1 MAKKP
6 KVSNSKEGDNIPADF
21 FLPQSGIEDI
31 DRAVFN
37 LFDKILNFEVTVNNQ
52 TTHVPVVFA
61 TGERFALTR
70 RRQPIRDSNNAL
82 ILPIISVYRQ
92 SIDHDPG
99 LGGFGTPISFRDQPN
114 YVVKKRLS
122 SEDRSYQQLINKLKI
137 SNQKNVAASANFSSR
152 DVYPGNVASPGT
164 VATRRGKGGSSIVQT
179 PKALLDK
186 NLGDNIFEII
196 TVPYP
201 KFFLLSYEVTFWTQ
215 YTSQMNQLLETF
227 MSSFPGQGH
236 DFLVKSDKGYE
247 YVVFVNS
254 PLSTGDNFSEFSND
268 ERIIRYT
275 FGLKVPGYILA
286 NQQPGLT
293 LPWRKYLSA
302 PVVEFGYNQIS
313 SQVVKPEPPITAA
326 ESKKFVLSDTDDVN
340 PDGTRNVSRRDDGT
354 KIVQTIVD
362 PFTGKGSKRLVSVLA
377 ADARTGETVSSSLI
391 VVKLESEPD

>member
-1 MAKKP
+1 MVR
-6 KVSNSKEGDNIPADF
+6 KVQNPKEGDNIPDNF
-21 FLPQSGIEDI
+21 FMPQAGIEDI

-37 LFDKILNFEVTVNNQ
+37 LFDKILNFEVTVNSQ

-99 LGGFGTPISFRDQPN
+99 QGGYGTPIAFRDQPY
-114 YVVKKRLS
+114 YVVKRRLAHS
-122 SEDRSYQQLINKLKI
+122 DRAYQQLVNKLAI
-137 SNQKNVAASANFSSR
+137 SNQ
-152 DVYPGNVASPGT
+152 DNVASRKNFEKNDVFPGNIAKPGT
-164 VATRRGKGGSSIVQT
+164 VASRRNKNNISIVKKSQD
-179 PKALLDK
+179 LLDK
-186 NLGDNIFEII
+186 KLGDNVFEII
-196 TVPYP
+196 TIPYP
-201 KFFLLSYEVTFWTQ
+201 KFLMLSYEVTFWTQ
-215 YTSQMNQLLETF
+215 YTSQMNQLIETM

-236 DFLVKSDKGYE
+236 DFMVTSEKGYE
-247 YVVFVNS
+247 YVVFLGS

-275 FGLKVPGYILA
+275 FGLKVPGYIIA

-302 PVVEFGYNQIS
+302 PVVNFGIS
-313 SQVVKPEPPITAA
+313 QVGAQVVKPDLGPAGD
-326 ESKKFVLSDTDDVN
+326 KVNRFVLSDSDDVN

-354 KIVQTIVD
+354 QLVKTIVD
-362 PFTGKGSKRLVSVLA
+362 PFTGKGVKKLVSILA
-377 ADARTGETVSSSLI
+377 ADSRTGEIVASSL
-391 VVKLESEPD
+391 VVTSLENDSE